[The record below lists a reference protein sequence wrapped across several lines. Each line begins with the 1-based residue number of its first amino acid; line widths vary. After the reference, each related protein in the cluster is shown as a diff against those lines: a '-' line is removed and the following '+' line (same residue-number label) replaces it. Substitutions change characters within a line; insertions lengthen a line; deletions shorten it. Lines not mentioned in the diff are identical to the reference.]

1 MAVDA
6 QFFFAS
12 RGDLMCGRKRYFLKI
27 IQCFKQHLRKAA
39 WSDMDHGVL
48 YTTCSLFRQGGSL
61 LVSLLN
67 RYSHST
73 YSGHVALC
81 KDAHG
86 GHSNMS
92 SLSLGMAQILLKV
105 AELGA
110 FQQLYFHPLRDL

>member
-12 RGDLMCGRKRYFLKI
+12 RGDLMCGRKMYFLKI
-27 IQCFKQHLRKAA
+27 IQCFKQHLRNAA

-48 YTTCSLFRQGGSL
+48 YTTCSDKEVACWSAFLIGICC
-61 LVSLLN
+61 
-67 RYSHST
+67 HST